1 MYVVS
6 QLTCVK
12 SDIFFLSLQKCE
24 RLLLHLFCSDQSS
37 YFQEPASPSV
47 SLEAL
52 LTTVHRINVTWSYCN
67 CNFNYVQYTKE
78 PLSGQKKK
86 IIEAMFYY
94 SVCSKCYS
102 THTRVNQFPGFVQF
116 MRMKYS
122 VREQAQQ
129 TSLAKCLTVCI
140 KHRHRRKERDK
151 EREK

>member
-1 MYVVS
+1 MSVRSKCLIKDAEMYVIS

-12 SDIFFLSLQKCE
+12 ADILFLWLQKCE

-37 YFQEPASPSV
+37 YFQEPVSPLV

-78 PLSGQKKK
+78 PLSGQEKKK
-86 IIEAMFYY
+86 IIEAMFYD

-102 THTRVNQFPGFVQF
+102 TQTRVNLFPDFVQF
-116 MRMKYS
+116 MRMKFS
-122 VREQAQQ
+122 M
-129 TSLAKCLTVCI
+129 
-140 KHRHRRKERDK
+140 
-151 EREK
+151 